1 MPKILVIDDD
11 RDICLLLKRFLTKH
25 NYEVAEVYAGKKAL
39 ELIHSFTPDLVMCD
53 FRLDDMDGTTLL
65 VKIKEQL
72 PEVPVII
79 MTGYSDIKVAVEVM
93 KLGAYDYIGKPL
105 FPDEILVTIKKA
117 LQNKTAAANGTNVA
131 AATAAD
137 GTVSYTAPA
146 TEPAEAQQD
155 GVEKEKKQHLIVSG
169 EYIFGDSDAFK
180 KIMKQIDLVAPTNY
194 SIIIYGESGSG
205 KEAIAQEIH
214 KRSRRKNMPFVA
226 IDCGAMS
233 KELAGSELFG
243 HEKGSFTGALN
254 QKVGSLEIANGG
266 TVFLDEIGNLS
277 YDIQVSLLRVVQE
290 RKMRRVG
297 GTKDIDLDIRIIVA
311 SNEKLWDI
319 ARRGKFREDL
329 FHRFNEFSIVVP
341 PLRDRK
347 EDIMVFARHFLAQTN
362 KELEKNVKGFT
373 KEVEEI
379 FRNYVWYGN
388 LRELKNVIKRA
399 TLLAE
404 SPYIE
409 AHTLP
414 FEISNFARL
423 QFDELPESSPVMM
436 QTEPKPIPT
445 PTPIPPAF
453 SETDIPRPHPHH
465 SHSEL
470 SLKNASIDAEY
481 ETIIEALKKSNF
493 NKSKAAKLLNIDRK
507 TLYNKMKQYQE
518 FNNH

>member
-39 ELIHSFTPDLVMCD
+39 ELMNSFTPDLVMCD

-72 PEVPVII
+72 PDVPVII

-117 LQNKTAAANGTNVA
+117 LQNQGATGAQATTTAASPAATPAAPAYNAPA
-131 AATAAD
+131 AAEEQSTVD
-137 GTVSYTAPA
+137 GR
-146 TEPAEAQQD
+146 
-155 GVEKEKKQHLIVSG
+155 EKKQQVIISG
-169 EYIFGDSDAFK
+169 DYIFGDSDSFK
-180 KIMKQIDLVAPTNY
+180 KILKQIDLVAPTSY

-214 KRSRRKNMPFVA
+214 KRSRRKSMPFIA

-254 QKVGSLEIANGG
+254 QKIGSLELANGG

-319 ARRGKFREDL
+319 ARKGKFREDL
-329 FHRFNEFSIVVP
+329 YHRFNEFSIVVP
-341 PLRDRK
+341 PLRERK
-347 EDIMVFARHFLAQTN
+347 EDIMVFARHFLLQTN

-373 KEVEEI
+373 KEVEDI
-379 FRNYVWYGN
+379 FKNYIWYGN

-404 SPYIE
+404 GSFIE

-414 FEISNFARL
+414 FEISNFTRL
-423 QFDELPESSPVMM
+423 QFDEAPDTPYL
-436 QTEPKPIPT
+436 QAEPKQTVPTPPIPS
-445 PTPIPPAF
+445 PITEA
-453 SETDIPRPHPHH
+453 EIPRPHPHH

-518 FNNH
+518 FNNQ

>member
-1 MPKILVIDDD
+1 MSKILVIDDD
-11 RDICLLLKRFLTKH
+11 RDICLLLKRFLSKH
-25 NYEVAEVYAGKKAL
+25 NYDVAEVYAGKKAL
-39 ELIHSFTPDLVMCD
+39 ELLNSFTPDLVMCD

-105 FPDEILVTIKKA
+105 YPDEILLTIKKA
-117 LQNKTAAANGTNVA
+117 LQNKSNGVVTTSQPAASDNGHVTS
-131 AATAAD
+131 TPAD
-137 GTVSYTAPA
+137 EQP
-146 TEPAEAQQD
+146 
-155 GVEKEKKQHLIVSG
+155 VEREKKQHLTVSG

-180 KIMKQIDLVAPTNY
+180 KILKQIDLVAPTNY

-214 KRSRRKNMPFVA
+214 KRSKRKHMPFIA

-243 HEKGSFTGALN
+243 HEKGSFTGAIN
-254 QKVGSLEIANGG
+254 QKVGNLELANGG
-266 TVFLDEIGNLS
+266 TIFLDEIGNLS

-311 SNEKLWDI
+311 SNEKLWDY
-319 ARRGKFREDL
+319 ARKGKFREDL

-341 PLRDRK
+341 PLRERK
-347 EDIMVFARHFLAQTN
+347 DDILVFARHFLIITN
-362 KELEKNVKGFT
+362 KELEKNVKGFS

-379 FRNYVWYGN
+379 FRNYIWYGN

-399 TLLAE
+399 TLLADG
-404 SPYIE
+404 PFIE

-414 FEISNFARL
+414 FEISNFTKL
-423 QFDELPESSPVMM
+423 QFDELPETPQPPADMQPVATSQPVSSPGSFD
-436 QTEPKPIPT
+436 TGSSYTKSP
-445 PTPIPPAF
+445 
-453 SETDIPRPHPHH
+453 
-465 SHSEL
+465 SHNNGEL
-470 SLKNASIDAEY
+470 SLKSASIDAEY

-518 FNNH
+518 FNSH